1 MGTSSIFF
9 LPRLIA
15 GGYLMAILGV
25 YPYTP
30 SLEKPRNLSTV
41 LRNYCDVC
49 GNLGAVCDIT
59 PSQADFFSQEWRS
72 MTSPQPDMHINVYLS
87 IYVYLCI

>member
-1 MGTSSIFF
+1 
-9 LPRLIA
+9 
-15 GGYLMAILGV
+15 MAILGV

-30 SLEKPRNLSTV
+30 SLEKPRNRGTAGTV

-59 PSQADFFSQEWRS
+59 PSQADFSQEWRS
-72 MTSPQPDMHINVYLS
+72 MTSPQLDMHINVYLS